1 MPDINKFLTDMK
13 ANSTAEVSTQ
23 WAKVEELYNKKL
35 WHQLTKLLQDLIKEK
50 SLQVRFWCLSIDSLY
65 FVLCRTSS
73 LQSTKNSS
81 WTLSRG

>member
-1 MPDINKFLTDMK
+1 MPDVNKFLTDMK
-13 ANSTAEVSTQ
+13 ASSTAEVSTQ

-50 SLQVRFWCLSIDSLY
+50 SLQVRFWILSTEIVY
-65 FVLCRTSS
+65 FLLFRTSL
-73 LQSTKNSS
+73 LQSTKNSL

>member
-1 MPDINKFLTDMK
+1 MPDVNKFLTDMK
-13 ANSTAEVSTQ
+13 ASSTAEVSTQ

-50 SLQVRFWCLSIDSLY
+50 SLQVRFWILSTEIVY
-65 FVLCRTSS
+65 FLLFRTSL

-81 WTLSRG
+81 